1 MPYAELN
8 LALITAVQDMDTS
21 STCNLCLNVTNGDE
35 SRSIYALAVDL
46 GGAGLDVNKSYS
58 LYN

>member
-8 LALITAVQDMDTS
+8 LALITAVQAMDTS

-35 SRSIYALAVDL
+35 SRNIYALAVDM
-46 GGAGLDVNKSYS
+46 GGSGLDVNDFYS
-58 LYN
+58 L